1 MACSG
6 VGGGELSVGH
16 SDWVG
21 RRQKANYKD
30 FSPSTRKQPTNK
42 VATILRP
49 PRDVGSA
56 HVLINSRIF
65 PRTNQTRSLKFPHR
79 EQLLALSTLPATG
92 TCLDFKRFDKRVIA
106 LNFLDF
112 N

>member
-1 MACSG
+1 MAWSG
-6 VGGGELSVGH
+6 VGGGARSGGH
-16 SDWVG
+16 SDRVG
-21 RRQKANYKD
+21 RRQKVYYKD
-30 FSPSTRKQPTNK
+30 FSPTRKQPANK
-42 VATILRP
+42 AATILRP

-56 HVLINSRIF
+56 RVLINARIF
-65 PRTNQTRSLKFPHR
+65 PRTNQTRSFKSPHR

>member
-1 MACSG
+1 MAWSG
-6 VGGGELSVGH
+6 VGGGARSAGH
-16 SDWVG
+16 SDRVG
-21 RRQKANYKD
+21 RRQKAYYKD
-30 FSPSTRKQPTNK
+30 FSPSTRKQPANK
-42 VATILRP
+42 AATILRP

-56 HVLINSRIF
+56 RVLINARIF
-65 PRTNQTRSLKFPHR
+65 PRTNQTRSLKSPHR

-92 TCLDFKRFDKRVIA
+92 TCLDFKRFDKRVIV